1 MGQITFRLT
10 TGKTEGT
17 WTLPPSSAQKK
28 GVLKPTDYFQGSSS
42 YFIEDNEK
50 TIYKR
55 TAVVFRYN
63 DVLTDPACELVIDEK
78 DSVFIAFLKSHHLYG
93 RIFKIHSEDEINS
106 DISDFNDKIFEA
118 LTVVNE
124 SDEVKLKAIAFALL
138 GSKTIS
144 WTPKKCAAE
153 LKETAKKTPEAILQ
167 KKDANNY
174 EAFYMAAL
182 AFNAGVVKDSIDGNS
197 VVWNDDRN
205 SVVIRVGKGENPV
218 EKLGDYIFEGSS
230 NAKETLQEIGLRI
243 SGPSEAEKAEAEAKV
258 KAEAEAK
265 VKAEAEAKVKAEAEA
280 KLTGGV
286 TGLETFQELYKER
299 IGNVPARYKNDIN
312 WLRQKL
318 DALDQ

>member
-17 WTLPPSSAQKK
+17 WTLPPSSAQKE

-174 EAFYMAAL
+174 EAFYMA
-182 AFNAGVVKDSIDGNS
+182 
-197 VVWNDDRN
+197 
-205 SVVIRVGKGENPV
+205 
-218 EKLGDYIFEGSS
+218 
-230 NAKETLQEIGLRI
+230 
-243 SGPSEAEKAEAEAKV
+243 
-258 KAEAEAK
+258 
-265 VKAEAEAKVKAEAEA
+265 
-280 KLTGGV
+280 
-286 TGLETFQELYKER
+286 
-299 IGNVPARYKNDIN
+299 
-312 WLRQKL
+312 
-318 DALDQ
+318 

>member
-17 WTLPPSSAQKK
+17 WTLPPSSALKE

-243 SGPSEAEKAEAEAKV
+243 SGPSGSEVEDETES
-258 KAEAEAK
+258 
-265 VKAEAEAKVKAEAEA
+265 
-280 KLTGGV
+280 
-286 TGLETFQELYKER
+286 LEIESVQKLYKER

>member
-1 MGQITFRLT
+1 MGQITFRIT

-17 WTLPPSSAQKK
+17 WTLPSSSAKK
-28 GVLKPTDYFQGSSS
+28 DGILKPTDYFQGSSS
-42 YFIEDNEK
+42 YFVEDNEK
-50 TIYKR
+50 TIYKK

-63 DVLTDPACELVIDEK
+63 DVLSDPACELVVDEK

-93 RIFKIHSEDEINS
+93 RVFKIHDEDEVNKEV
-106 DISDFNDKIFEA
+106 SDFNDQIFEA
-118 LTVVNE
+118 FTVVNE

-138 GSKTIS
+138 GSKALNWS
-144 WTPKKCAAE
+144 YEKCAAQ
-153 LKETAKKTPEAILQ
+153 LKETAKKTPEAII
-167 KKDANNY
+167 KKKGAKNY

-182 AFNAGVVKDSIDGNS
+182 AFNAGVVKNSIDGNS

-218 EKLGDYIFEGSS
+218 EKLGDYIFEGSA

-243 SGPSEAEKAEAEAKV
+243 SGPRETEVTEKVEPTAKV
-258 KAEAEAK
+258 KEEN
-265 VKAEAEAKVKAEAEA
+265 
-280 KLTGGV
+280 
-286 TGLETFQELYKER
+286 LETVQELYKER